1 MTPADLLALAA
12 EIETDTRI
20 APLARLI
27 TCAVLEGRAARMK
40 VTRKGTGMGTMSPID
55 DPARGILIGNE
66 SGPTSAQTLT
76 GPGPIPDLAGEDVA
90 P

>member
-12 EIETDTRI
+12 EIESDTRI

-40 VTRKGTGMGTMSPID
+40 ATRKGPKMGAGT
-55 DPARGILIGNE
+55 ARIE
-66 SGPTSAQTLT
+66 TSEAA
-76 GPGPIPDLAGEDVA
+76 PDLTPEPPLTATTDWSL
-90 P
+90 